1 MNRCY
6 FLGRYMFLTA
16 QEGVILRVEYDQLL
30 GLQPAALPV
39 AINLRALQRQGSTA
53 ATGLPQW
60 IYVLTRQ
67 DTRARLQG
75 VCALPAVAS
84 TVTAD
89 GTRDRPPAWQQE

>member
-1 MNRCY
+1 
-6 FLGRYMFLTA
+6 MFLTA
-16 QEGVILRVEYDQLL
+16 QEGIILRIGYDQLL
-30 GLQPAALPV
+30 GLQPSATLPV
-39 AINLRALQRQGSTA
+39 AVNLRALQRQGSTA

-84 TVTAD
+84 SVTAD